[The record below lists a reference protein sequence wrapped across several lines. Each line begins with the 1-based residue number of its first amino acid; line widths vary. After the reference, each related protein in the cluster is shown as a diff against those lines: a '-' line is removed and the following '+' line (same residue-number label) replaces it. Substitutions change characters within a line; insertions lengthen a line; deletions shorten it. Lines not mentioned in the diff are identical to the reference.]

1 MADNR
6 TKEQRSYNMKQI
18 RGYDTKPELIVRKY
32 LHAAGYRYRLYEK
45 KMPGRPD
52 LVLPKYKVVIFIN
65 GCFWHGHK
73 NCKYAKIPV
82 SNNKFWISKIEKN
95 TARDQRNINILKK
108 ESWTVIV
115 IWECQLNKAK
125 ITKTLDRLVTKI
137 ALKN

>member
-18 RGYDTKPELIVRKY
+18 RAYDTKPELAVRKY
-32 LHAAGYRYRLYEK
+32 LHSAGFRYRLYDR
-45 KMPGRPD
+45 KMPGKPD

-82 SNNKFWISKIEKN
+82 SNSNFWICKIEKN
-95 TARDQRNINILKK
+95 KERDKRNNNLLKK
-108 ESWTVIV
+108 QGWSVFV
-115 IWECQLNKAK
+115 IWECQLNKVK
-125 ITKTLDRLVTKI
+125 FTKTLDKIVTNI
-137 ALKN
+137 SLKN